1 MELARLLTADGRDLA
16 TVELA
21 TSPFTRA
28 RGLLGRDRLEPAR
41 ALWLAP
47 CRAIHTIGMRF
58 TIDIVFLDR
67 ASSVVALFAS
77 VPPWRLVWGGWRAR
91 GALELAAGEC
101 ARLGVRHGDR
111 LQMRPADGGMGRST
125 ETAAL

>member
-1 MELARLLTADGRDLA
+1 MELARLCTSDGRELA
-16 TVELA
+16 TVEVA
-21 TSPFTRA
+21 TSAFMRA
-28 RGLLGRDRLEPAR
+28 RGLLGRAGLPPAR

-58 TIDIVFLDR
+58 AIDIVFLDR
-67 ASSVVALFAS
+67 RSTVVALFAA
-77 VPPWRLVWGGWRAR
+77 VPPTRVVWGGWRAR

-101 ARLGVRHGDR
+101 ARLGVRRGDA
-111 LQMRPADGGMGRST
+111 LQMRPAGAGSA